1 MILPNQQHGVLD
13 GDPFL
18 KMDILNILLEIV
30 ITKTALTH
38 IGLTV
43 VGGALLLV

>member
-1 MILPNQQHGVLD
+1 MIIPNQQHGVLD

-18 KMDILNILLEIV
+18 KMGIRNILLELV
-30 ITKTALTH
+30 IMLSVMYL

-43 VGGALLLV
+43 VGGVLPLE